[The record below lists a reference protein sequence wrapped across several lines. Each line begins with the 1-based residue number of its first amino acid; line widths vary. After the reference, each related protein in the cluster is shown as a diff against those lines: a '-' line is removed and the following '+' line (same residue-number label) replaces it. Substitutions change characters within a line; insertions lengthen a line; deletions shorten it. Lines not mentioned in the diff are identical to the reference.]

1 MGVRVEVIS
10 FRGNTSSDLIEVADL
25 FTDII
30 QLAKV
35 EKGSSAPAVAS
46 PTTTRTC
53 R

>member
-25 FTDII
+25 FTDIT
-30 QLAKV
+30 QLARSRRDAL
-35 EKGSSAPAVAS
+35 GSPG
-46 PTTTRTC
+46 R